1 MVLRAI
7 YDLALVTMQQ
17 IIFHLST
24 NAPHIVC
31 PQKKKNL
38 CMSVCAL
45 NG

>member
-7 YDLALVTMQQ
+7 HDLALVTMHQ

-24 NAPHIVC
+24 NAPHIVG
-31 PQKKKNL
+31 PQKKNL